1 MKSIQAHMVAGL
13 ALLLSA
19 TLSAA
24 SPNLEAQLET
34 AERAQR
40 GIVTFTGAHFQS
52 CAPLLNPNA
61 NPVEAMR
68 SAWGTSASY
77 TRTNRCTD
85 RRDANFNYVSFMNG
99 SIHPNAGQLKSRR
112 GKLNAFA
119 RLNCSGFVAG
129 TLAAAGLNY
138 FVDQESRTYSP
149 TTHEL
154 RSVFNRDDTCF
165 YKPELSREVSLLPGD
180 IINVSAGHVV
190 TIVSVGADPLGFNA
204 IDRRSDCDRISA
216 SNFDF
221 TIAHSSSNDKG
232 SMSGVRI
239 EEAKNASTSIIR
251 KLAKYAKKFCKNR
264 FSDGLEGRIDDV
276 KVGERT
282 YGVWPFQV
290 KRDQVWALR
299 RHHGDDKEGCQ
310 RSRAAT
316 RGASCLQTACRER
329 VASESNWAF

>member
-1 MKSIQAHMVAGL
+1 MKSIQAQIAAGL
-13 ALLLSA
+13 TLLLSA
-19 TLSAA
+19 TLSVA
-24 SPNLEAQLET
+24 SPSLEAQLET

-61 NPVEAMR
+61 HPVETMR

-85 RRDANFNYVSFMNG
+85 RRNANLNYVSFMNG

-138 FVDQESRTYSP
+138 YVDQESRTFSP

-154 RSVFNRDDTCF
+154 RSVFNRNDTCF
-165 YKPELSREVSLLPGD
+165 YKPQLSREVSLLPGD

-190 TIVSVGADPLGFNA
+190 TVLSVGADPLGFNA
-204 IDRRSDCDRISA
+204 IDSRSDCNRISA
-216 SNFDF
+216 SEFDF
-221 TIAHSSSNDKG
+221 VIAHSSSNDKG
-232 SMSGVRI
+232 SMSGVRV

-251 KLAKYAKKFCKNR
+251 KLAKYAKKFCKNT
-264 FSDGLEGRIDDV
+264 FSDGLEGHIDDV

-282 YGVWPFQV
+282 YGVWPFQM

-299 RHHGDDKEGCQ
+299 RHYGEDKEGCQ

-329 VASESNWAF
+329 VTSESNWVF